1 MVVALDLVLVHG
13 AGSSGAA
20 AWRRPWAADGHAL
33 DLTGTR
39 DVRERAEIVA
49 AATTDASIVVAHSH
63 GAVPA
68 VLALAIAA
76 PRHLLLVEPA
86 LYDVARGH
94 PAVEAHITGIERAH
108 RALADDGVEGFWRV
122 VRPIMFGGPFD
133 ASRWAA
139 ERETAT
145 WFADVQL
152 PWGHGIVADD
162 VRGVPT
168 TVVTG
173 AWNAEYDAIADA
185 LVVAGAR
192 RAVLAGAGHRPHD
205 LPAFGRVLDRLVD

>member
-1 MVVALDLVLVHG
+1 MTRDLVLVHG
-13 AGSSGAA
+13 AGPAGAA
-20 AWRRPWAADGHAL
+20 AWRRSWFEGAHAL
-33 DLTGTR
+33 DLSLTR

-49 AATTDASIVVAHSH
+49 AATTDASVVVAHSH

-68 VLALAIAA
+68 VLALAIAP

-94 PAVEAHITGIERAH
+94 PAIEAHVDGMHRAQ
-108 RALADDGVEGFWRV
+108 RALADDGVEGFWRI
-122 VRPIMFGGPFD
+122 VRPLMFGGPFD
-133 ASRWAA
+133 AARWDA
-139 ERETAT
+139 ERATAT
-145 WFADVQL
+145 WFAGVQV
-152 PWGHGIVADD
+152 PWGHGIAADD

-185 LVVAGAR
+185 LGGAGADHV
-192 RAVLAGAGHRPHD
+192 VLPGAAHRPHD
-205 LPAFGRVLDRLVD
+205 LEAFAAVLDRVLG

>member
-1 MVVALDLVLVHG
+1 MRDLVLVHG
-13 AGSSGAA
+13 AGASGAA
-20 AWRRPWAADGHAL
+20 AWQQPWAADGHAL
-33 DLTGTR
+33 DLTATR
-39 DVRERAEIVA
+39 DVRERAKVVA

-68 VLALAIAA
+68 VLALAIAP
-76 PRHLLLVEPA
+76 PRHLLLLEPA

-94 PAVEAHITGIERAH
+94 PAIEAHVEAMARAH
-108 RALADDGVEGFWRV
+108 RALADDGVEGFWRI
-122 VRPIMFGGPFD
+122 VRPITVGGSFD
-133 ASRWAA
+133 ASRWDA
-139 ERETAT
+139 ERSTAT
-145 WFADVQL
+145 WFAGVQL

-185 LVVAGAR
+185 LAASGAER
-192 RAVLAGAGHRPHD
+192 VVLAGAGHRPHD
-205 LPAFGRVLDRLVD
+205 LEAFEHVLERIAP